1 MAQRIV
7 IVGSLNMDFV
17 VQMEKL
23 PVRGETVSGWGFQM
37 LPGGKGANQAC
48 AVGRL
53 GGSGK
58 MIGCV
63 GEDVF
68 GGRLKDSL
76 NSAGV
81 DTSSVQA
88 ITGESTGVALINVER
103 GGQNQ
108 IVVAAGANARLSP
121 SQVETAIA
129 SQEGGY
135 ILMQLE
141 SPMETVEAAARLGRA
156 HGMTTILDPAPAKPL
171 GPSLLGCIDVLTP
184 NETEA
189 LLLLGRNAGTI
200 SLVEAPEVSRQL
212 LGLGPK
218 RVILKLGDKGAWLA
232 DRERSRHFPAQRVE
246 AVDATAA
253 GDTFNGALSVALS
266 EGKSIE
272 EALAFANC
280 AAGISV
286 TRLGA
291 QSSIPLREEVDFL
304 LVAQSQFSPV

>member
-1 MAQRIV
+1 MTQRIV

-23 PVRGETVSGWGFQM
+23 PMCGETVSGWGFQM

-68 GGRLKDSL
+68 GDRLKDSL

-88 ITGESTGVALINVER
+88 VTGESTGVALINVER

-108 IVVAAGANARLSP
+108 IVVAAGANACLSP

-141 SPMETVEAAARLGRA
+141 SPMETVEAAAQLGRA
-156 HGMTTILDPAPAKPL
+156 HGMTTILDPAPAKSL
-171 GPSLLGCIDVLTP
+171 SASLLGCIDVLTP

-189 LLLLGRNAGTI
+189 LLLLGRNASTVP
-200 SLVEAPEVSRQL
+200 LAEAPELARQL
-212 LGLGPK
+212 LRLGPK
-218 RVILKLGDKGAWLA
+218 RVILKLGEKGAWLA
-232 DRERSRHFPAQRVE
+232 DRERSRHFPAQRVD

-266 EGKSIE
+266 EGKTIE

-280 AAGISV
+280 AAAISV

-291 QSSIPLREEVDFL
+291 QSSIPLREEVDIL

>member
-1 MAQRIV
+1 
-7 IVGSLNMDFV
+7 V

-23 PVRGETVSGWGFQM
+23 PMCGETVSGWGFQM

-68 GGRLKDSL
+68 GDRLKDSL

-141 SPMETVEAAARLGRA
+141 SPMETVEAAAQLGRA

-171 GPSLLGCIDVLTP
+171 SASLLGCIDVLTP

-189 LLLLGRNAGTI
+189 LLLLGRNASTVP
-200 SLVEAPEVSRQL
+200 LAEAPELAQQL

-232 DRERSRHFPAQRVE
+232 DRERSRHFPAQRVD

-280 AAGISV
+280 AAAISV

-291 QSSIPLREEVDFL
+291 QSSIPLRAEVDIL